1 MDAYSLDTRN
11 TLLVAEDGFAA
22 NDGGGGGGLTDEVT
36 TRESR
41 VADLGM

>member
-1 MDAYSLDTRN
+1 MEAYSLDTRN

-22 NDGGGGGGLTDEVT
+22 NDGGGGLTDEVT

-41 VADLGM
+41 VADFGM